1 MNVKIEFMGSLRRPN
16 NIDRITKFNI
26 PENCTLKELFIILEY
41 SSEEIL
47 RLQAFLKDGSRLT
60 LKDILHENDSLF
72 ITIPIG
78 GG

>member
-1 MNVKIEFMGSLRRPN
+1 MNIQIEFMGSLRRPKN
-16 NIDRITKFNI
+16 LERVTNIDI
-26 PENCTLKELFIILEY
+26 PEKSSLKELFKILEY
-41 SSEEIL
+41 TGEEIR
-47 RLQAFLKDGSRLT
+47 RLQAFQKDGTRIN